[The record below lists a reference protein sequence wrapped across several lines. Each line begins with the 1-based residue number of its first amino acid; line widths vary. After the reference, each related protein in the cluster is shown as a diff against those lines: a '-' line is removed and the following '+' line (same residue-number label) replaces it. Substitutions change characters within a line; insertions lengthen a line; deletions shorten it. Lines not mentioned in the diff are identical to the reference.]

1 MTCGVVCACDD
12 VPAKCIAVRAVV
24 ASSNK
29 RSFVMMVS
37 VPGKFLAG
45 RFWREGVGGKVFGGK
60 SWRRGSWRQG
70 SWQQRCHQGLAI
82 NEQALGRIVAG
93 FRGGFVFISEGAKP
107 RFAFVHYA
115 FRGSFQTVV

>member
-45 RFWREGVGGKVFGGK
+45 RFWREGVGRKVFGGK
-60 SWRRGSWRQG
+60 SWRQVLGGKVLGNNAVIKVWR
-70 SWQQRCHQGLAI
+70 STNKR
-82 NEQALGRIVAG
+82 
-93 FRGGFVFISEGAKP
+93 
-107 RFAFVHYA
+107 
-115 FRGSFQTVV
+115 

>member
-29 RSFVMMVS
+29 RSFVMMIS

-45 RFWREGVGGKVFGGK
+45 RFWREGVGRKVLAGRSSAGRSSTGSLGGEVLGGKVLGNNAVIK
-60 SWRRGSWRQG
+60 VWRSTNKR
-70 SWQQRCHQGLAI
+70 
-82 NEQALGRIVAG
+82 
-93 FRGGFVFISEGAKP
+93 
-107 RFAFVHYA
+107 
-115 FRGSFQTVV
+115 